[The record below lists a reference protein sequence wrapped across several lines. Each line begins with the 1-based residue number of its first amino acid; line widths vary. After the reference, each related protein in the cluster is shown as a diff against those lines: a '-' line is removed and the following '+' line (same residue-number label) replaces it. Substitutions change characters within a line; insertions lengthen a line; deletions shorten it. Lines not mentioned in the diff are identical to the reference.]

1 MVTLNPD
8 DMTPVINRLKR
19 AQGQL
24 GGVIRLIEEGRDCQ
38 DIVNQLAAVNKA
50 LDKAG
55 YAIVSTGLREC
66 LTNTGNPNP
75 EEQAK
80 MEKLFL
86 TLS

>member
-19 AQGQL
+19 AQGQI
-24 GGVIRLIEEGRDCQ
+24 GGVIRLIHEGPDRQ
-38 DIVNQLAAVNKA
+38 DIANQPAAPHNA
-50 LDKAG
+50 PGQAG
-55 YAIVSTGLREC
+55 YAIVSTGLCEC

>member
-19 AQGQL
+19 AQGQI

-38 DIVNQLAAVNKA
+38 AIVNQLAAVNKA

>member
-19 AQGQL
+19 AQGQI

-38 DIVNQLAAVNKA
+38 AIVNQLAAVNKA
-50 LDKAG
+50 L

-66 LTNTGNPNP
+66 LPNTGNPNP
-75 EEQAK
+75 EGQAK